1 MPTSEWIE
9 SAGYV
14 RKAPTGGGMVSNYQ
28 HIMTMAR
35 ADEKREAEDRV
46 LAART
51 VQRIGREHAGELLT
65 MLGLDAAPDPKPRVK
80 PKLQHGAV
88 AEKLCP
94 NCGETRPA
102 AEYVRRPKHKDGLE
116 TYCRPCGRKKKNEWT
131 ARQRA
136 KTGALS

>member
-1 MPTSEWIE
+1 MATTEWIN
-9 SAGYV
+9 SAAHEP
-14 RKAPTGGGMVSNYQ
+14 KAPTGGGMVSNYQ

-46 LAART
+46 LAAQA
-51 VQRIGREHAGELLT
+51 VQRIGREHAGELLA
-65 MLGLDAAPDPKPRVK
+65 MLGLDGAPEPKLRMK
-80 PKLQHGAV
+80 PKLHHGAV

-94 NCGETRPA
+94 DCGETKKA

-116 TYCRPCGRKKKNEWT
+116 TYCRVCGRKRKNEWA

-136 KTGALS
+136 KTGARS